1 MRISDW
7 SSDVCSSDLVRYT
20 ARGGILLGVRR
31 AGDALRIEVHDTG
44 PGIEPVQQAAI
55 FEEFRRG
62 DGAGGPGLGLGL
74 AIADRIAQLL
84 QEPLT
89 LRSRTGRGAVLA
101 LAVTRAVT
109 HATELGGETGG
120 GRECLIVGDRGD
132 GEI

>member
-44 PGIEPVQQAAI
+44 PGIEPAQQAAI

-62 DGAGGPGLGLGL
+62 AGAAGQGLGLGL
-74 AIADRIAQLL
+74 AIADPIAQLL
-84 QEPLT
+84 QAPLPPAT
-89 LRSRTGRGAVLA
+89 GTGRR
-101 LAVTRAVT
+101 TRS
-109 HATELGGETGG
+109 EERRRGKGG
-120 GRECLIVGDRGD
+120 GRTARNR
-132 GEI
+132 